1 MWVEGK
7 YHERAEGC
15 CVSQLNPIDTNIYHK
30 YQRGFSNRKLS
41 ESIKWKLFPVVRR
54 TREGDES
61 GGKRDNKTVN
71 AREGVLRSMTQW
83 NMD

>member
-30 YQRGFSNRKLS
+30 YQKGLATTDSQK
-41 ESIKWKLFPVVRR
+41 VVNENCFLRL
-54 TREGDES
+54 
-61 GGKRDNKTVN
+61 GGPEKK
-71 AREGVLRSMTQW
+71 M
-83 NMD
+83 